1 MEKKGILFEEKYKNL
16 TEKITELFDVTNNS
30 IKSNEFDINIK
41 KDLEKKILEFENSCD
56 GKFIFFNSELIFH
69 IVF

>member
-56 GKFIFFNSELIFH
+56 GKFYLF
-69 IVF
+69 